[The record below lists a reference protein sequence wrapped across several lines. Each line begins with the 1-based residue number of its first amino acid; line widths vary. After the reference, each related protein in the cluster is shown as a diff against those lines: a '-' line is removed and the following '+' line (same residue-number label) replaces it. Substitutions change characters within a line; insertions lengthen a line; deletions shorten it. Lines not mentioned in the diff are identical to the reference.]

1 MRYLTFII
9 VILLFLAGMYFYC
22 YQPSFIEGLTNPQ
35 TDCPN
40 ILIQKDAKFYLYNT
54 KMDEVPG
61 VNPII
66 FDNLEQYTEFLDW
79 QSKNGIKCPVL
90 FLQKSYNTQGNS
102 EYKIRP
108 SVTEPQGGLPPMGA
122 TTISASG
129 DQRQDVPVTQYDIY
143 DTSSPGFNYVMD
155 KISPSGSYLTQQETL
170 LVDGGRNDMP
180 YNYDSYP
187 SYDPSSYYQGMITP
201 LDQLDLLKESTG
213 TSDNPMDTNWGGS
226 EYTEKL
232 LAQGTYKGNE
242 VLMKIS

>member
-9 VILLFLAGMYFYC
+9 IIIIILILASIHFYK
-22 YQPSFIEGLTNPQ
+22 PSLLEGFTGSQTN
-35 TDCPN
+35 CPN

-54 KMDEVPG
+54 KIDEVPG
-61 VNPII
+61 VNPIV

-90 FLQKSYNTQGNS
+90 FLQKSYNTQGAT
-102 EYKIRP
+102 EYKMRP
-108 SVTEPQGGLPPMGA
+108 SVTEPQGGLPPIGA
-122 TTISASG
+122 TTITKAN
-129 DQRQDVPVTQYDIY
+129 DQRLDIPVTEYDIY

-155 KISPSGSYLTQQETL
+155 KISPSGSYLTQQKTL
-170 LVDGGRNDMP
+170 LIDGGRNDMP
-180 YNYDSYP
+180 YNTNSYP
-187 SYDPSSYYQGMITP
+187 SYDPSSYYQGTITP

-226 EYTEKL
+226 NYTEKL

-242 VLMKIS
+242 VAIRIP